1 MKKISWNAPYLD
13 RKVWLLEH
21 LETLHLDAKEAL
33 VLLLIDHFNT
43 IHVNIHHE
51 LLATKLKINEEEVED
66 IFNALAEKGYLN
78 LDFKDGNMVFD
89 ISGVYALENTSEVNY
104 AKSLLEEFEN
114 EFKRSLSPSEM
125 DRILNLAS
133 IYSERM
139 VIVALNEAA
148 SYDKRDL
155 NYIERILISWTDKG
169 LSVEDVENGK
179 R

>member
-1 MKKISWNAPYLD
+1 M
-13 RKVWLLEH
+13 
-21 LETLHLDAKEAL
+21 
-33 VLLLIDHFNT
+33 
-43 IHVNIHHE
+43 
-51 LLATKLKINEEEVED
+51 ATKLKINEEEVED

-104 AKSLLEEFEN
+104 AKSLLEEFED

>member
-1 MKKISWNAPYLD
+1 M
-13 RKVWLLEH
+13 
-21 LETLHLDAKEAL
+21 
-33 VLLLIDHFNT
+33 
-43 IHVNIHHE
+43 
-51 LLATKLKINEEEVED
+51 
-66 IFNALAEKGYLN
+66 
-78 LDFKDGNMVFD
+78 
-89 ISGVYALENTSEVNY
+89 SGVYALENTSEVNY
-104 AKSLLEEFEN
+104 AKSLLEEFED

>member
-1 MKKISWNAPYLD
+1 MEKISWDAPYLD

-89 ISGVYALENTSEVNY
+89 ISGVYVLENTSEVNY
-104 AKSLLEEFEN
+104 AKSLLEEFED

-125 DRILNLAS
+125 VGKKTELN
-133 IYSERM
+133 M
-139 VIVALNEAA
+139 V
-148 SYDKRDL
+148 
-155 NYIERILISWTDKG
+155 
-169 LSVEDVENGK
+169 LS
-179 R
+179 